1 MRSTYFAR
9 IFSSFGHIWLKG
21 VKIFSKN
28 AQEPWFRYWESP
40 MPHRKV
46 HLAAP
51 TSRHSPQP
59 PLTDPHTA

>member
-28 AQEPWFRYWESP
+28 AQEPWFRDWESP
-40 MPHRKV
+40 TPHRQGSFGR
-46 HLAAP
+46 AD
-51 TSRHSPQP
+51 RHSPQP
-59 PLTDPHTA
+59 PLTDPHTT